1 MKIFKKYPKNKHIT
15 EINFKQKKR
24 QNDNFFY
31 TSKYLHDY
39 CSYYKTSTPHYLH
52 WVKLCIVMLLLIMQP
67 TCSKLVRS
75 VHTHEAWRVGLVSP
89 NLPINQNMSLHQN
102 GNDLTVCEGI
112 LQPVPQN
119 KDQWQAL
126 PGFVGARWWL
136 RSLHRELENIIHT
149 GRTTKNKGNK
159 VENI

>member
-1 MKIFKKYPKNKHIT
+1 MVT
-15 EINFKQKKR
+15 
-24 QNDNFFY
+24 
-31 TSKYLHDY
+31 
-39 CSYYKTSTPHYLH
+39 
-52 WVKLCIVMLLLIMQP
+52 LLLIMQP
-67 TCSKLVRS
+67 TCSKLVRN

-119 KDQWQAL
+119 KHQWQAL

-136 RSLHRELENIIHT
+136 RSLHRELENIIHHWEEDQK
-149 GRTTKNKGNK
+149 TKETKFK
-159 VENI
+159 TSKDYAEHFTHKCAPKFVKHPMFWSIEPLQMLLQTPSL